1 MKQMATDARK
11 PLRMPEGSCL
21 GWLAAAFSIVVWSIT
36 YASTRVLLRDFSSL
50 EIQIVRFTLAWAALA
65 LFGAASRRTSPPRG
79 AGNEPLFAAMGFTG
93 IAAYQFLENCAI
105 YYTNASNVAI
115 LVSFAP
121 IMTAVVTRM
130 FVKDKSMSASFVA
143 GSLVAVGGVAVV
155 SLGAGAEL
163 ELRPVG
169 DLMAIGAMASWGGY
183 SMLVDVA
190 NRRGVPP
197 ALAMRRAFVWSLLMM
212 APLVAWGATEAGARA
227 VDGVF
232 AVTFDCARN
241 AERFSRAANWVNFGF
256 LGVFASAASFALW
269 NYACRSLGVV
279 RASVGLYLTP
289 VIGVAFAV
297 AFLGEALTASGV
309 CGGALILAGVYVAS
323 RTRQKERQ

>member
-1 MKQMATDARK
+1 M
-11 PLRMPEGSCL
+11 
-21 GWLAAAFSIVVWSIT
+21 
-36 YASTRVLLRDFSSL
+36 
-50 EIQIVRFTLAWAALA
+50 
-65 LFGAASRRTSPPRG
+65 LF
-79 AGNEPLFAAMGFTG
+79 
-93 IAAYQFLENCAI
+93 Q
-105 YYTNASNVAI
+105 
-115 LVSFAP
+115 
-121 IMTAVVTRM
+121 
-130 FVKDKSMSASFVA
+130 
-143 GSLVAVGGVAVV
+143 LVAVIIK
-155 SLGAGAEL
+155 
-163 ELRPVG
+163 RTDQP
-169 DLMAIGAMASWGGY
+169 
-183 SMLVDVA
+183 
-190 NRRGVPP
+190 
-197 ALAMRRAFVWSLLMM
+197 RRAGIKDRRLLQFD
-212 APLVAWGATEAGARA
+212 AAAGRREKKIFKPAEAGGRA

-323 RTRQKERQ
+323 RTGQKERQ

>member
-1 MKQMATDARK
+1 
-11 PLRMPEGSCL
+11 
-21 GWLAAAFSIVVWSIT
+21 
-36 YASTRVLLRDFSSL
+36 
-50 EIQIVRFTLAWAALA
+50 
-65 LFGAASRRTSPPRG
+65 
-79 AGNEPLFAAMGFTG
+79 
-93 IAAYQFLENCAI
+93 
-105 YYTNASNVAI
+105 
-115 LVSFAP
+115 
-121 IMTAVVTRM
+121 
-130 FVKDKSMSASFVA
+130 
-143 GSLVAVGGVAVV
+143 
-155 SLGAGAEL
+155 
-163 ELRPVG
+163 
-169 DLMAIGAMASWGGY
+169 MAIGAMASWGFY

-212 APLVAWGATEAGARA
+212 APLVAWGATEAGGRA

-323 RTRQKERQ
+323 RTGQKERQ